1 MLSFA
6 LLTVKLVRM
15 ETFNPGP
22 RPSDRSQLAAWYTT
36 LLNEQERSGLSVR
49 QFAMRFGIN
58 IQSLYSWK
66 KRLTDPP
73 CGSTSGL
80 VEVKLSTAPSCE
92 RERHAPIILR
102 LGRERA
108 VEVPVDFNAA
118 ELKRLVKTIEA
129 C

>member
-1 MLSFA
+1 
-6 LLTVKLVRM
+6 M
-15 ETFNPGP
+15 ETFNPGL
-22 RPSDRSQLAAWYTT
+22 RPSERSQLSAWYTT

-49 QFAMRFGIN
+49 KFAMRFGIN

-66 KRLTDPP
+66 KRLTDPF
-73 CGSTSGL
+73 GSSPRL
-80 VEVKLSTAPSCE
+80 VEVKLSTAPSCD

-102 LGRERA
+102 LGRDRA

-118 ELKRLVKTIEA
+118 ELKRLVTTLEA

>member
-1 MLSFA
+1 
-6 LLTVKLVRM
+6 M

-36 LLNEQERSGLSVR
+36 LLNEQERSGLSFR

-66 KRLTDPP
+66 KRLTEP
-73 CGSTSGL
+73 CDSTPGL
-80 VEVKLSTAPSCE
+80 VEVKLSKTPSLDSE
-92 RERHAPIILR
+92 QLVPIILR
-102 LGRERA
+102 LGSDRA
-108 VEVPVDFNAA
+108 VEVPDNFNAA
-118 ELKRLVKTIEA
+118 ELKRLVRTLEA